1 MFFFVIKI
9 MCSEGYPP
17 AGIGVKPNT
26 QGFRPIKCVENHF
39 KKTLNKTWGNT
50 NSFFTFLP
58 Y

>member
-1 MFFFVIKI
+1 